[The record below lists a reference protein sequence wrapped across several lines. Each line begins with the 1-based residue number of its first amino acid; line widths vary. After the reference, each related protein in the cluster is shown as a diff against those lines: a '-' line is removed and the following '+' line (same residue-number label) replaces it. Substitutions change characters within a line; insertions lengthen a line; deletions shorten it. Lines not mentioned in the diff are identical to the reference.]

1 MFLPRIILVKPSHPG
16 NIGAVARSMKVMG
29 LSSLYLVSP
38 KKFPDEE
45 AFTLASHAADILE
58 KAVIVENLIDAL
70 EEITF
75 VYASSANTRD
85 EDIAVFNPREAVLN
99 MLNTQNPQ
107 NYRTA
112 IIFGPENHGLSHKDL
127 LHAHALI
134 QIPTSHAYHSLNLA
148 SAVQIIAYEYHMAVM
163 GKDKEDKKQEEQPEH
178 SFASIDE
185 IENFYQHLE
194 KILINIEFLN
204 PAQPRQLMLKLRR
217 LFNRAHL
224 DQAELNILRGFL
236 KAIASK
242 LK

>member
-45 AFTLASHAADILE
+45 AIALATHAADILD
-58 KAVIVENLIDAL
+58 KAVVVENLVDAL
-70 EEITF
+70 ENITF

-85 EDIAVFNPREAVLN
+85 EDITVYNPREA
-99 MLNTQNPQ
+99 MLNIINTQHQQ
-107 NYRTA
+107 NHHIA
-112 IIFGPENHGLSHKDL
+112 ILFGPENHGLSHKDL

-134 QIPTSHAYHSLNLA
+134 QIPTSSEYRSLNLA

-163 GKDKEDKKQEEQPEH
+163 GKDKKQEEQPEY
-178 SFASIDE
+178 SFASVDQ
-185 IENFYQHLE
+185 IESFYQHLE
-194 KILINIEFLN
+194 KVLIDIEFLN
-204 PAQPRQLMLKLRR
+204 PAQPRQLMPKLRR
-217 LFNRAHL
+217 LFNRTHL
-224 DQAELNILRGFL
+224 DQVELNILRGFL